1 MKAGRLYVSPELAK
15 LPAFASPEHPELPPT
30 YAKLSRVQ
38 VEELIPATGA
48 PFGLRYLFDE
58 DPDGSYG
65 WVNRIAGEV
74 LTASHPEERS
84 RLLAAF
90 GARWVLG
97 PAEEPAPGFR
107 AITGFSVAGRRLEL
121 HEAPRPTPELRW
133 AGREI
138 RRPSL
143 SGALELVRSD
153 LFRPAT
159 DVVLPGPAAP
169 SAGGFAP
176 ARVTVTT
183 LAPERAAADV
193 DALAPG
199 HVVFSRTFF
208 PSWKANLDGA
218 PARVLLAN
226 GRDVAV
232 AVPAGRHRVEFFWD
246 PTSFRTGV
254 ALQLV
259 ALLAAVAIGIA
270 ELPRRPR
277 RAPRA
282 PAPASA

>member
-1 MKAGRLYVSPELAK
+1 M
-15 LPAFASPEHPELPPT
+15 
-30 YAKLSRVQ
+30 
-38 VEELIPATGA
+38 
-48 PFGLRYLFDE
+48 
-58 DPDGSYG
+58 
-65 WVNRIAGEV
+65 
-74 LTASHPEERS
+74 
-84 RLLAAF
+84 
-90 GARWVLG
+90 
-97 PAEEPAPGFR
+97 
-107 AITGFSVAGRRLEL
+107 
-121 HEAPRPTPELRW
+121 
-133 AGREI
+133 
-138 RRPSL
+138 
-143 SGALELVRSD
+143 RSD

-259 ALLAAVAIGIA
+259 ALLAALAIGIA
-270 ELPRRPR
+270 ALPRRPR